1 MAGSNTDRSDTHRML
16 REQASRV
23 YLQTIAANEREDRIL
38 NKKLDA
44 LDLEHRAQF
53 LKMKRWIQ
61 DAHVHRKKRLKKMQS
76 NASYLSEKSNFPD
89 VEKERHNG
97 VKMARKERKPEVATE
112 SSSSPAG
119 VLVDEETKNDTKFV
133 ESTNKNSKPQT
144 YTSRRRCS
152 SLLKDRVKY
161 TESEVAHLKA
171 SFAGQKSP
179 PSLRRRTFL
188 PHLQTDANIPYGITA
203 KRKHRATRQRKKD
216 TKNDKI
222 LETRLSD
229 LHLEG
234 TVKERLPKISI
245 QGSKAPSF
253 ES

>member
-76 NASYLSEKSNFPD
+76 NTSYLSEKNNLHD
-89 VEKERHNG
+89 VEKERRDG
-97 VKMARKERKPEVATE
+97 VKVARKERKPEVATE
-112 SSSSPAG
+112 SSSDLAR
-119 VLVDEETKNDTKFV
+119 VLVDEGTKDEAKFAR
-133 ESTNKNSKPQT
+133 STDKNSTLQT
-144 YTSRRRCS
+144 YKSRRRCS

-188 PHLQTDANIPYGITA
+188 PHLQTDANIPFGITT
-203 KRKHRATRQRKKD
+203 KRKNRATRQRKKD

-234 TVKERLPKISI
+234 TVKERLPKISV
-245 QGSKAPSF
+245 QESKASSL